1 MTNQPLPQFPRL
13 IFRVAIVVMAALA
26 LYWFSDGSALALEVL
41 TPPIAWRPWFTVP
54 FAILVGIVAPLC
66 ALVAAGLA
74 IAGKRL
80 GLAVILLCVGMVAY
94 YMPPATTV
102 VGIMIYGF

>member
-1 MTNQPLPQFPRL
+1 MPLILP
-13 IFRVAIVVMAALA
+13 RVAIVVIAALE

-41 TPPIAWRPWFTVP
+41 MPPIAWRPWFTVP

-80 GLAVILLCVGMVAY
+80 GLAGILLCVGMVAY
-94 YMPPATTV
+94 YVPPAATI

>member
-1 MTNQPLPQFPRL
+1 MPLILR
-13 IFRVAIVVMAALA
+13 IAIVLIAAFEI
-26 LYWFSDGSALALEVL
+26 YWFWDGSALALEVL
-41 TPPIAWRPWFTVP
+41 TPPIAWRPWFSVP

-94 YMPPATTV
+94 YVPAAITI